1 MKLKK
6 EFKKDAKL
14 ILVVVLLLALLT
26 LNLSYS
32 LIFSVKSVSTIQE
45 IDAGTLSV
53 VIDNTSTPI
62 YDDLLPTSN
71 SLLPTSADS
80 VIDDKYSVITFTNN
94 GTLKTDVAL
103 TISNDYDNMP
113 SLSKDEDL
121 LPFNYLNVGL
131 YNGTEWI
138 NFGTQDS
145 PQYYIPLSS
154 LQLVTG
160 TTDTYTLVTDTLNVG
175 ESKDY
180 RVYVWLSEST
190 PADKIGAIVS
200 LKLNVDYMT
209 SKSETMT
216 ESEIALLN
224 E

>member
-145 PQYYIPLSS
+145 PQYYIALSS

>member
-1 MKLKK
+1 MKLRK
-6 EFKKDAKL
+6 ELKKDTKL
-14 ILVVVLLLALLT
+14 MLAVVLILALLT

-32 LIFSVKSVSTIQE
+32 AIFSVKSVSTIQE
-45 IDAGTLSV
+45 IEAGTLSV

-62 YDDLLPTSN
+62 YDDLMPTATSDLPTSSN
-71 SLLPTSADS
+71 SEISS
-80 VIDDKYSVITFTNN
+80 KYSTITFTNN
-94 GTLKTDVAL
+94 DTLKTDVAL

-131 YNGTEWI
+131 YNGTEWV
-138 NFGTQDS
+138 NFGTTDS
-145 PQYYIPLSS
+145 PQYYVALSS

-190 PADKIGAIVS
+190 PADKIGSVVS
-200 LKLNVDYMT
+200 LKLNVDYAT
-209 SKSETMT
+209 SKTETMT
-216 ESEIALLN
+216 EDEIALLN
-224 E
+224 N

>member
-1 MKLKK
+1 MKLRK
-6 EFKKDAKL
+6 ELKKDTKL
-14 ILVVVLLLALLT
+14 MLAVVLILALLT

-32 LIFSVKSVSTIQE
+32 AIFSVKSVSTIQE
-45 IDAGTLSV
+45 IEAGTLSV

-62 YDDLLPTSN
+62 YDDLMPTATSDLPTSSN
-71 SLLPTSADS
+71 SEISS
-80 VIDDKYSVITFTNN
+80 KYSTITFTNN

-121 LPFNYLNVGL
+121 LSFNYLNVGL
-131 YNGTEWI
+131 YNGTEWV
-138 NFGTQDS
+138 NFGTTDS
-145 PQYYIPLSS
+145 PQYYVALSS

-190 PADKIGAIVS
+190 PADKIGSVVS
-200 LKLNVDYMT
+200 LKLNVDYAT
-209 SKSETMT
+209 SKTETMT
-216 ESEIALLN
+216 EDEIALLN
-224 E
+224 N

>member
-1 MKLKK
+1 MKLRK
-6 EFKKDAKL
+6 ELKKDTKL
-14 ILVVVLLLALLT
+14 MLAVVLILALLT

-32 LIFSVKSVSTIQE
+32 AIFSVKSVSTIQE
-45 IDAGTLSV
+45 IEAGTLSV

-62 YDDLLPTSN
+62 YDDLMPTATSDLPTSSN
-71 SLLPTSADS
+71 SEISS
-80 VIDDKYSVITFTNN
+80 KYSTITFTNN

-131 YNGTEWI
+131 YNGTEWV
-138 NFGTQDS
+138 NFGTTDS
-145 PQYYIPLSS
+145 PQYYVALSS

-190 PADKIGAIVS
+190 PADKIGSVVS
-200 LKLNVDYMT
+200 LKLNVDYAT
-209 SKSETMT
+209 SKTETMT
-216 ESEIALLN
+216 EDEIALLN
-224 E
+224 N

>member
-1 MKLKK
+1 MKLRK
-6 EFKKDAKL
+6 ELKKDTKL
-14 ILVVVLLLALLT
+14 MLAVVLILALLT

-32 LIFSVKSVSTIQE
+32 AIFSVKSVSTIQE
-45 IDAGTLSV
+45 IEAGTLSV

-62 YDDLLPTSN
+62 YDDLMPTATSDLPTSSN
-71 SLLPTSADS
+71 SEINS
-80 VIDDKYSVITFTNN
+80 KYSTITFTNN

-131 YNGTEWI
+131 YNGTEWV
-138 NFGTQDS
+138 NFGTTDS
-145 PQYYIPLSS
+145 PQYYVALSS

-190 PADKIGAIVS
+190 PADKIGSVVS
-200 LKLNVDYMT
+200 LKLNVDYAT
-209 SKSETMT
+209 SKTETMT
-216 ESEIALLN
+216 EDEIALLN
-224 E
+224 N

>member
-80 VIDDKYSVITFTNN
+80 FIDDKYSVITFTNN

-145 PQYYIPLSS
+145 PQYYIALSS

>member
-14 ILVVVLLLALLT
+14 ILVVVVLLALLT

-45 IDAGTLSV
+45 ISAGTLSV

-62 YDDLLPTSN
+62 YDDLLPTAN
-71 SLLPTSADS
+71 SLLPSS
-80 VIDDKYSVITFTNN
+80 SNSEINSKYSTITFTNN

-103 TISNDYDNMP
+103 TISKDYDNMP
-113 SLSKDEDL
+113 SLSKDEDM
-121 LPFNYLNVGL
+121 LPLNYLNVGL
-131 YNGTEWI
+131 YNGSEWV
-138 NFGTQDS
+138 NFGTDES
-145 PQYYIPLSS
+145 PQYYVSLSS
-154 LQLVTG
+154 LQLVSG

-190 PADKIGAIVS
+190 PADKIGMLVS
-200 LKLNVDYMT
+200 LKLNVDYVT
-209 SKSETMT
+209 SKAETMT
-216 ESEIALLN
+216 QEEIALLN

>member
-1 MKLKK
+1 M
-6 EFKKDAKL
+6 
-14 ILVVVLLLALLT
+14 
-26 LNLSYS
+26 LSPT
-32 LIFSVKSVSTIQE
+32 FNVSV
-45 IDAGTLSV
+45 
-53 VIDNTSTPI
+53 
-62 YDDLLPTSN
+62 
-71 SLLPTSADS
+71 
-80 VIDDKYSVITFTNN
+80 TNN

-131 YNGTEWI
+131 YNGTEWV
-138 NFGTQDS
+138 NFGTTDS
-145 PQYYIPLSS
+145 PQYYVALSS

-190 PADKIGAIVS
+190 PADKIGSVVS
-200 LKLNVDYMT
+200 LKLNVDYAT
-209 SKSETMT
+209 SKTETMT
-216 ESEIALLN
+216 EDEIALLN
-224 E
+224 N

>member
-1 MKLKK
+1 MKLRK
-6 EFKKDAKL
+6 ELKKDTKL
-14 ILVVVLLLALLT
+14 MLAVVLILALLT

-32 LIFSVKSVSTIQE
+32 AIFSVKSVSTIQE
-45 IDAGTLSV
+45 IEAGTLSV

-62 YDDLLPTSN
+62 YDDLMPTATSDLPTSSN
-71 SLLPTSADS
+71 SEINS
-80 VIDDKYSVITFTNN
+80 KYSTITFTNN

-121 LPFNYLNVGL
+121 LSFNYLNVGL
-131 YNGTEWI
+131 YNGTEWV
-138 NFGTQDS
+138 NFGTTDS
-145 PQYYIPLSS
+145 PQYYVALSS

-190 PADKIGAIVS
+190 PADKIGSVVS
-200 LKLNVDYMT
+200 LKLNVDYAT
-209 SKSETMT
+209 SKTETMT
-216 ESEIALLN
+216 EDEIALLN
-224 E
+224 N